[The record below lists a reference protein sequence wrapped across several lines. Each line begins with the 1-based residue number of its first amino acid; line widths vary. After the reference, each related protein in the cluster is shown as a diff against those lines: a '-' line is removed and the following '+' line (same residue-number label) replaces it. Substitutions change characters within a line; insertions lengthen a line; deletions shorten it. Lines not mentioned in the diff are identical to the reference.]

1 MTPPDSREK
10 WPTVTPLS
18 AAAGQTVPKKF
29 PPLHFSDSRMISA
42 SPGGVHEGGI
52 EALILA
58 TLVDAPVEIPADDA
72 EQVA

>member
-1 MTPPDSREK
+1 
-10 WPTVTPLS
+10 
-18 AAAGQTVPKKF
+18 
-29 PPLHFSDSRMISA
+29 MISA